1 MKATLEFDLPEETEE
16 FETASNGW
24 RYKSILCEL
33 DNYLRSKVKYED
45 LDDRDYALYEK
56 IREQLWELI
65 HNENVNLN

>member
-1 MKATLEFDLPEETEE
+1 MKATLEFALPEETEE

-33 DNYLRSKVKYED
+33 DNHLRSKVKYED

-65 HNENVNLN
+65 RNENVNLN